1 MAEMLFG
8 AVPQLWPTLPG
19 LGFYHAFAGNRI
31 NAGGPPSAISM
42 PAGPFT
48 SGLTM
53 AGSTLSGEVGQPV
66 ASGWPTPASAPVVS
80 APPVLGP
87 WSEFAAGI
95 TPQALLTVVAM
106 RRGQPTGPTT
116 DQEIEDF
123 ICDALDLLSGAND
136 VEVRCE
142 HGRVTLTG
150 GVPNKRVKRDV
161 GEIVWWIPSVNDVQN
176 TITIAPRRRSR
187 GTARETEAT
196 TAVTAGPARRQA

>member
-31 NAGGPPSAISM
+31 NAGGPPSAIPM

-142 HGRVTLTG
+142 HGRATLTG
-150 GVPNKRVKRDV
+150 SVPNKRVKRDV

-176 TITIAPRRRSR
+176 SLTIAPRRRSR
-187 GTARETEAT
+187 GTVRETETPA
-196 TAVTAGPARRQA
+196 AVTGPGRRQA